1 MIVRTL
7 YVCLP
12 YKPTVMDTKLTLSF
26 DAGVAERAKA
36 FAEANNISLSRLIE
50 FMLSKVTD
58 TRYRSLDEL
67 PVSDWVSQVAEGE
80 ATYVR
85 KNAAERNVKKDYL
98 ASRRKR

>member
-1 MIVRTL
+1 
-7 YVCLP
+7 
-12 YKPTVMDTKLTLSF
+12 MDSKITLSF
-26 DAGVAERAKA
+26 DEQVIAQAKA

-58 TRYRSLDEL
+58 KRYRSLDEL

-85 KNAAERNVKKDYL
+85 KNSAKSVKKDYL
-98 ASRRKR
+98 ESRRHK